1 MHFTP
6 SGTEASTKTS
16 FFGLTDAVT
25 FSPPG
30 RIPLLASP
38 PALAIRLQTAPQ
50 RAMPRATCIR
60 MVDGFSASFYNAAFE
75 EATRRVAVSQRT
87 PEDTTI
93 PLSRHGYYLLKVKI
107 LCRLEGILL
116 AQFFAKWRFGV
127 QALACAE

>member
-60 MVDGFSASFYNAAFE
+60 TVDGLSASFYNAAFE
-75 EATRRVAVSQRT
+75 EATRRVAVSQRIRRY
-87 PEDTTI
+87 E
-93 PLSRHGYYLLKVKI
+93 KI
-107 LCRLEGILL
+107 GFRSLTVAALFL
-116 AQFFAKWRFGV
+116 QFIGL
-127 QALACAE
+127 QHDESC